1 MDTKKVHCADGHH
14 EHHLQRK
21 DTHYLTLGM
30 KHFFVFVVL
39 MALPRMLSANEHNQ
53 RSVYGKGLSIE
64 ERKSPFLTTRIE
76 DDQILLTIP
85 EEILEKPMMF
95 VRHDHGNQPKF
106 MQVVWSMERDKIL
119 LKVPSLWSTSG
130 ITLPIKP
137 RLDVTDNI
145 LAVFPLV
152 HTNRAQASYTIN
164 ITKLVMTQ
172 MIEWEPGF
180 TETIVPEISLLMESK
195 DFDDEVIIKVRRGL
209 VLERSKISIPV
220 YFGISGLPEPM
231 KARRFDY
238 RMGFYDEESTGIH
251 FHLRNSLANISR
263 WRLEK
268 KHKDQKVSVPIKPI
282 TFLISPEVPKK
293 WRPYIK
299 AGIEEWL
306 PAFESAG
313 FKNALIVKEVD
324 SLDEWQA
331 HSIHSNVVQWSQKK
345 YLRGSEYEDYGGTV
359 AKIIDYRTGEVLRG
373 DILMGASERS
383 VMEQYFV
390 RAAPLDKR
398 AQQFPFP
405 DSLTGRLFQVIAA
418 HETGHIF
425 GLKDGNYGE
434 YTYPWDIMNDSTWL
448 RNMGHTPSVMN
459 YTRANNIAQPKD
471 SIPPSLLLRRVG
483 PTDRYN
489 IQWAYAEFPEGISM
503 EQEQRA
509 LEQIIGWQDTVPWY
523 RFVNPTFE
531 VLGPAASNEVVETND
546 PVRSTTLALKNL
558 ERVIALLPKVTKD
571 QKDNARLDRLYEKT
585 VTLWNDHMKHVM
597 TLIGGYDVQYKS
609 IGHDKNR
616 YTPIPWEKQ
625 MEALEFLLANAFD
638 PPEWLTN
645 PDFYKG
651 ARYSTYTDR
660 VMDYQSG
667 LALELLMAPRLNR
680 LEYLEDF
687 LGQENLIKTYLSTL
701 RYGLF
706 SELYQGSEK
715 ADSRRLNLQSIYI
728 KQLIRAIG
736 QERTGYGLEERFYA
750 YSDHMKALILEELMV
765 LKKDMQKGMKRKG
778 EDTMRWHWDL
788 CIKKINGA
796 L

>member
-1 MDTKKVHCADGHH
+1 MMDTSKQYRVQEFISILVQWGNSF
-14 EHHLQRK
+14 
-21 DTHYLTLGM
+21 YLFSSM
-30 KHFFVFVVL
+30 KHPILVICFAVIPLIGFGNKSG
-39 MALPRMLSANEHNQ
+39 P
-53 RSVYGKGLSIE
+53 GLGFGTE
-64 ERKSPFLTTRIE
+64 YELLKAAPFLTTKIE
-76 DDQILLTIP
+76 GDQILLTIP
-85 EEILEKPMMF
+85 EEVLDSPMMF
-95 VRHDHGNQPKF
+95 VRHDHGNKPKF
-106 MQVVWSMERDKIL
+106 MQVVWSLEKDKIL

-137 RLDVTDNI
+137 RLDLKDNI
-145 LAVFPLV
+145 LAVFPLLN
-152 HTNRAQASYTIN
+152 TDGEQNSFTIN

-180 TETIVPEISLLMESK
+180 TETIVPEISLLMGSK

-209 VLERSKISIPV
+209 VMDQSKVSVPV
-220 YFGISGLPEPM
+220 YFGISILPEPM

-251 FHLRNSLANISR
+251 FHMRNSLANISR
-263 WRLEK
+263 WRMEK
-268 KHKDQKVSVPIKPI
+268 KHKDQKISVPIKPI
-282 TFLISPEVPKK
+282 TFVLSPDIPEK

-313 FKNALIVKEVD
+313 FKNALVVKEVD
-324 SLDEWQA
+324 SLDEWQT
-331 HSIHSNVVQWSQKK
+331 HSINFNVVKWSQKK

-359 AKIIDYRTGEVLRG
+359 AKIIDYRTGEILRG
-373 DILMGASERS
+373 DILMGASERT
-383 VMEQYFV
+383 VMERYFV

-398 AQQFPFP
+398 AQKFPFP
-405 DSLTGRLFQVIAA
+405 DALTGSLFQVIAA

-434 YTYPWDIMNDSTWL
+434 YTYPWDKMNDSIWL

-459 YTRANNIAQPKD
+459 YTRANNIAQPED
-471 SIPPSLLLRRVG
+471 SIPPPLLVRRVG
-483 PTDRYN
+483 PTDKYN
-489 IQWAYAEFPEGISM
+489 IRWAYTEFPEEKST
-503 EQEQRA
+503 EQEQEA
-509 LEQIIGWQDTVPWY
+509 LEQMIRWQDTVPWY
-523 RFVNPTFE
+523 RFINSTFE

-571 QKDNARLDRLYEKT
+571 QKDNARLERLYEKT
-585 VTLWNDHMKHVM
+585 VSLWKDHMKHVM
-597 TLIGGYDVQYKS
+597 TLIGGCDVQYKS
-609 IGHDKNR
+609 IGHDGKR

-625 MEALEFLLANAFD
+625 MEALDFLLIYAFD
-638 PPEWLTN
+638 PPEWLTD
-645 PDFYKG
+645 PDFFKG
-651 ARYSTYTDR
+651 ARYSTYTDK
-660 VMDYQSG
+660 VKVYQSG

-687 LGQENLIKTYLSTL
+687 LGQGNLIKTYLSTL

-706 SELYQGSEK
+706 SELYQGSK
-715 ADSRRLNLQSIYI
+715 RADNRRLNLQSIYI
-728 KQLIRAIG
+728 EQLIQTFK
-736 QERTGYGLEERFYA
+736 QERTGYGTEERFYA
-750 YSDHMKALILEELMV
+750 YSDHIKALVLEELMV
-765 LKKDMQKGMKRKG
+765 LKNEMDKAIKRKG
-778 EDTMRWHWDL
+778 EHAMRWHWKL

>member
-1 MDTKKVHCADGHH
+1 
-14 EHHLQRK
+14 
-21 DTHYLTLGM
+21 M
-30 KHFFVFVVL
+30 KHLFVFVVL
-39 MALPRMLSANEHNQ
+39 MALPRMVSANEHIQ
-53 RSVYGKGLSIE
+53 RSAYGKDMSIG
-64 ERKSPFLTTRIE
+64 ERKTPFLTTRIE
-76 DDQILLTIP
+76 DDQILLTLP
-85 EEILEKPMMF
+85 EEVLDSPMMF

-106 MQVVWSMERDKIL
+106 MQVMWALERDNIL
-119 LKVPSLWSTSG
+119 LKVPSIWSTSG

-152 HTNRAQASYTIN
+152 NTNGGQASYTIN
-164 ITKLVMTQ
+164 ITKLVLTQ

-180 TETIVPEISLLMESK
+180 TETVVPEISLLMGSK
-195 DFDDEVIIKVRRGL
+195 DLDNEVIIKVRRGL
-209 VLERSKISIPV
+209 VLDRSKVSIPV
-220 YFGISGLPEPM
+220 YFGICALPEPM
-231 KARRFDY
+231 KSRQFDY

-251 FHLRNSLANISR
+251 FHMRNSLANIAR
-263 WRLEK
+263 WRMEK
-268 KHKDQKVSVPIKPI
+268 KYKDQKISVPIKPI
-282 TFLISPEVPKK
+282 TFVLSPDIPKK

-313 FKNALIVKEVD
+313 FKDALIVKEVD

-373 DILMGASERS
+373 DILMGASERT

-405 DSLTGRLFQVIAA
+405 DTLTGKLFQVIAA

-434 YTYPWDIMNDSTWL
+434 YTYPWDKMNDSTWL
-448 RNMGHTPSVMN
+448 RTMGHTPSVMN
-459 YTRANNIAQPKD
+459 YTRANNIAQPED

-489 IQWAYAEFPEGISM
+489 IRWAYTEFPEGTSM
-503 EQEQRA
+503 KQEQEA
-509 LEQIIGWQDTVPWY
+509 LEQMIRWQDTVPWY

-585 VTLWNDHMKHVM
+585 VSLWKDHMKHVM
-597 TLIGGYDVQYKS
+597 TLVGGYDVQYKS
-609 IGHDKNR
+609 IGHDGNQ

-625 MEALEFLLANAFD
+625 LEALEFLLANAFN
-638 PPEWLTN
+638 PPEWLTEPN
-645 PDFYKG
+645 FYKG

-660 VMDYQSG
+660 VMVYQSG
-667 LALELLMAPRLNR
+667 LAMELLMAPRLNR

-701 RYGLF
+701 RDGLF
-706 SELYQGSEK
+706 SELYHDAERAG
-715 ADSRRLNLQSIYI
+715 SRRLNLQSIYI
-728 KQLIRAIG
+728 EQLIRAFG
-736 QERTGYGLEERFYA
+736 KERKGYATEERFYA
-750 YSDHMKALILEELMV
+750 YSDQMKALILEELMV
-765 LKKDMQKGMKRKG
+765 LKKDMEKGMKSKRK
-778 EDTMRWHWDL
+778 DTMRWHWEL

-796 L
+796 F